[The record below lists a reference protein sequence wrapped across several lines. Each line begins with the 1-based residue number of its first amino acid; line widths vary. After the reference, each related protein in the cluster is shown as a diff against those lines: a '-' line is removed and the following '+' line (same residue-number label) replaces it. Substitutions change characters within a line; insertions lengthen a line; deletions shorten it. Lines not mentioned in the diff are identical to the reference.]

1 MDITESIRI
10 EAEDYKV
17 GTNGTEYFDTT
28 AGNTGG
34 AYRTDDVD
42 IEVTGDVN
50 IPVTIVEILL
60 LFFYLKFID
69 LKLALINTDQS
80 H

>member
-17 GTNGTEYFDTT
+17 GTNGVEYFDSTT
-28 AGNTGG
+28 VNKGG